1 MAESILRKSKWTV
14 LLPVGILFFLFA
26 AGPVFAD
33 YSGHVASFKSEQNA
47 IKFVH
52 KMKAKGLV
60 AYYEKEE
67 VPGKGEFF
75 RTYIGGFKTL
85 PQARN
90 TLTKMKKV
98 GLIDYFNIQ
107 QTTGEKGKIEE
118 RKTATVAPKNE
129 PAQKPAGK
137 IQSLTQKSESA
148 QKPENKTEPAAQKAE
163 PAPKPEIKTETV
175 AQKSEPVGQPES
187 RAEASTP
194 KNEAVKEP
202 ESKIET
208 VAQKNELAQKPEIK
222 TAPAA
227 SKNESAQKPEKKI
240 EVASQKIKLEQEP
253 ENETERAI
261 DTRHYYDGIA
271 GIVLKNG
278 KVVKGQ
284 IISIDDNDVLKIRT
298 RSGKILFYSFTRDV
312 REYIMENES
321 E

>member
-14 LLPVGILFFLFA
+14 LLPVGILFFLLA

-107 QTTGEKGKIEE
+107 QTTGEKGKIAE

-129 PAQKPAGK
+129 PVPKAENKVQNA
-137 IQSLTQKSESA
+137 TQKSESA
-148 QKPENKTEPAAQKAE
+148 QKPENKTGA
-163 PAPKPEIKTETV
+163 T
-175 AQKSEPVGQPES
+175 AQKSESVGQPEN
-187 RAEASTP
+187 RAEASTQ
-194 KNEAVKEP
+194 KNETVKEP

-208 VAQKNELAQKPEIK
+208 VAQKNEPAQKPEIK
-222 TAPAA
+222 TAAA
-227 SKNESAQKPEKKI
+227 APKNESAHKPEKKI
-240 EVASQKIKLEQEP
+240 EVAAQKIKPEQEP

-298 RSGKILFYSFTRDV
+298 RSGKILFYSFSRDV